1 MSSADARNPKSRESE
16 ARYLRELQATQGYIE
31 LYPGLPYAKKKKK
44 KRFYVSLQEGNTE
57 TQEISRHQVHSSAVA
72 GTAQWEVLGVPAV

>member
-31 LYPGLPYAKKKKK
+31 LYPGLPYAKKKKGFTSAYRK
-44 KRFYVSLQEGNTE
+44 E